1 MGRTQK
7 VRNNYQVSKMKANK
21 AVLRRMFWSACA
33 MLLIV
38 TTHTFGQSVPR
49 TYVAYKAIGDFV
61 IDGRA
66 EEVPWQAA
74 QWSDKY
80 IDIEGAKAPKYA
92 TRMKMTW
99 DDRYLY
105 LFAELKEPHIWGDL
119 KQKDTII
126 FYNND
131 FEIFIDP
138 DGDTHNYYEFEMNAL
153 NTIWDLFLSKP
164 YRNHGKILGGWDFKG
179 LKSAVHHDGSLND
192 PSDVDEGWSVEVAIP
207 WSFDTAPGGTTQVP
221 ENEFWRMNFSRVNW
235 DFDLV
240 DGKYARKKDQQGTFL
255 PEYNWVWSP
264 QGVINMHEP
273 EHWGYV
279 YFSTDEPGNETSFE
293 IPKDEHLKWY
303 LYELFRA
310 YSKSG
315 EAKMVEQEKIILNRV
330 ISPKLSKYAYGWT
343 IWVKS
348 PFTNQKLS
356 IKEDGKF
363 EVSDN
368 EQR

>member
-1 MGRTQK
+1 MGSRP
-7 VRNNYQVSKMKANK
+7 
-21 AVLRRMFWSACA
+21 VLRTMFWSIWAA
-33 MLLIV
+33 LTL
-38 TTHTFGQSVPR
+38 TTMYANGQSVPR
-49 TYVAYKAIGDFV
+49 TYVAYKATGDFV
-61 IDGRA
+61 IDGLA
-66 EEVPWQAA
+66 EENSWTKVPW
-74 QWSDKY
+74 SDSY
-80 IDIEGAKAPKYA
+80 IDIEGTKEPKYA

-99 DDRYLY
+99 DRHYLY
-105 LFAELKEPHIWGDL
+105 VFAELKEPHIWGDL
-119 KQKDTII
+119 KQRDTII

-153 NTIWDLFLSKP
+153 NTTWDLFLSKP

-179 LKSAVHHDGSLND
+179 LRSAVYHDGSVND
-192 PSDVDEGWSVEVAIP
+192 SSDVDEGWSIEVAIP
-207 WSFDTAPGGTTQVP
+207 WSFDTAPGGTTHVP

-240 DGKYARKKDQQGTFL
+240 DGRYSRKKGLNGKFL
-255 PEYNWVWSP
+255 SEYNWVWSP
-264 QGVINMHEP
+264 QGVINMHQP

-279 YFSTDEPGNETSFE
+279 YFSTEEVGKDSFE
-293 IPKDEHLKWY
+293 IPKDEYLKWY
-303 LYELFRA
+303 LYKLFRA

-315 EAKMVEQEKIILNRV
+315 EAKIVEQESEILSRA
-330 ISPKLSKYAYGWT
+330 IFPRLSKYDYGWT
-343 IWVKS
+343 IWVNS

-363 EVSDN
+363 EVSDS